1 MVLRC
6 DRLLAGANAAL
17 ITSKHDDFKKEPEKE
32 LQRSLSKNL
41 AMKLTKN
48 LQIDCKNFH
57 LIKYNMAEKSD
68 APAEAPDEA
77 PEQVLPKVL
86 KTNFEKSLGELRLQ
100 KS

>member
-1 MVLRC
+1 
-6 DRLLAGANAAL
+6 
-17 ITSKHDDFKKEPEKE
+17 
-32 LQRSLSKNL
+32 
-41 AMKLTKN
+41 MKLTKN

-57 LIKYNMAEKSD
+57 LIVYNMAEKSD

-86 KTNFEKSLGELRLQ
+86 KTNFEKSPGELRLQ